1 MFVYVYNDDFQQK
14 SKNGMIHK
22 KYFVHPISTQRIQ
35 IRLHIKTITNVVKWD
50 DPITNVF
57 KEN

>member
-1 MFVYVYNDDFQQK
+1 
-14 SKNGMIHK
+14 MIHK
-22 KYFVHPISTQRIQ
+22 KYFVHPISTQRIK
-35 IRLHIKTITNVVKWD
+35 IRLYIKTITSVVKWD